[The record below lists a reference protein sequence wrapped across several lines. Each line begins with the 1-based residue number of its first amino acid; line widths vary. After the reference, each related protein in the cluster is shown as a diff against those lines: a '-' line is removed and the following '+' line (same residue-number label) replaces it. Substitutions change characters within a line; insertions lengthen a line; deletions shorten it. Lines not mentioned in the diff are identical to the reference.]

1 LQPIS
6 ITQIL
11 HTENHNKL
19 MTRIITPTDDAIETE
34 INEFDVPV
42 PGQSLTDTP
51 GNYPWEHPPKMLQ
64 PEMVL
69 DILWER
75 LTTPEALEEIITMLD
90 AGVPVEAI
98 VRVITFVGFA
108 EGEFTPDVGFLIV
121 EPLME
126 MITAIGVR
134 AKIKNLRISLSDLS
148 NKKFKKDMAKL
159 KYVNEEIQMKKNN
172 SKKLPMITEQKVGL
186 LAKPMEPQG
195 EV

>member
-1 LQPIS
+1 MPR
-6 ITQIL
+6 IL
-11 HTENHNKL
+11 
-19 MTRIITPTDDAIETE
+19 TPTDNTIEPE
-34 INEFDVPV
+34 INEFDAPV

-51 GNYPWEHPPKMLQ
+51 GNYPWEHPPRMLQ

-75 LTTPEALEEIITMLD
+75 LTTPESLEEIITMLD

-98 VRVITFVGFA
+98 VRVITFAGFTK
-108 EGEFTPDVGFLIV
+108 GEFTPDVGFMIV
-121 EPLME
+121 QPLME

-159 KYVNEEIQMKKNN
+159 KYANEEIQMKKN
-172 SKKLPMITEQKVGL
+172 KPKELPMAAMQGTGL
-186 LAKPMEPQG
+186 LARPMEQQG
-195 EV
+195 EM

>member
-1 LQPIS
+1 
-6 ITQIL
+6 
-11 HTENHNKL
+11 